1 MNVSQSKRTAIHIV
15 PKEGMEKV
23 AKKISGYIEKLAGGS
38 SVSFDEPAGKNASLV
53 TPLGKIFIPMGELI
67 DFDRERERI
76 KAEIAKTD
84 EEIARA
90 EGKLANAGFVAKA
103 PAALIEKEHEK
114 LARYREQRKGLE
126 ESLKNLDE

>member
-1 MNVSQSKRTAIHIV
+1 
-15 PKEGMEKV
+15 
-23 AKKISGYIEKLAGGS
+23 
-38 SVSFDEPAGKNASLV
+38 
-53 TPLGKIFIPMGELI
+53 MGELI